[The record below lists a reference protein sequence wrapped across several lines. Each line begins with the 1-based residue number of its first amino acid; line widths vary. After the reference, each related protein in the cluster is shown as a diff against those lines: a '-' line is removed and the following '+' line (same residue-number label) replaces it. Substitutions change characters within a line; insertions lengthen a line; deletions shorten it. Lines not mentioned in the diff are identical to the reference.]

1 MAPNIAISQE
11 ADAVLVKVAGE
22 VDVSNASELRDA
34 IDAKLPETTGE
45 LVVGLADVPYID
57 STGIDYFV
65 GPFETAIEGDYD
77 QCMEILK
84 NCQLVGA
91 EAGCKHVMTYAKINF
106 KPEGDVMTTE
116 HKVAKYHEGDP
127 EFAPKSAGS
136 AA

>member
-1 MAPNIAISQE
+1 MALNIAISQE

-45 LVVGLADVPYID
+45 LVVDLADVPYID

-65 GPFETAIEGDYD
+65 GPFETAIEGDCD

-91 EAGCKHVMTYAKINF
+91 KAGCKHVMTYAKINF

>member
-1 MAPNIAISQE
+1 MRSSPT
-11 ADAVLVKVAGE
+11 LTPR
-22 VDVSNASELRDA
+22 ASTTLSARLR
-34 IDAKLPETTGE
+34 L
-45 LVVGLADVPYID
+45 
-57 STGIDYFV
+57 
-65 GPFETAIEGDYD
+65 AIEGDYD

>member
-1 MAPNIAISQE
+1 M
-11 ADAVLVKVAGE
+11 
-22 VDVSNASELRDA
+22 
-34 IDAKLPETTGE
+34 
-45 LVVGLADVPYID
+45 
-57 STGIDYFV
+57 
-65 GPFETAIEGDYD
+65 
-77 QCMEILK
+77 
-84 NCQLVGA
+84 GA